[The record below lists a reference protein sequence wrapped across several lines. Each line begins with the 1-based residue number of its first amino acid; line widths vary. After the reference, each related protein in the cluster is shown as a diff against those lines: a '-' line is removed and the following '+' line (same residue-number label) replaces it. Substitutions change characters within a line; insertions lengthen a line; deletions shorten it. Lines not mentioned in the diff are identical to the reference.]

1 LFYTV
6 FLSFIRT
13 VWNMI
18 SRVIRNQVRPRSTTQ
33 TNSSLNQ
40 KTVSNTVFLGSIGT
54 ICDTRAR
61 FFSTKTTD
69 ADGIQPGFWGGF
81 TSLGYNPRV
90 RKRLR
95 NARRYACYYGENELE
110 KLLGFEAVILQP
122 RKYDASA
129 LERLRKAGV
138 ITLAYLSAGE
148 EDPAQLEADET
159 PETLPWVKYDPD
171 GKPQHNQDWH
181 SLIVNPHHPGWRA
194 RVLERA
200 KRYRA
205 QGFSGF
211 FLDALDAESD
221 NDRRALAKLVREV
234 RTGAPAAPIMIN
246 RGFKLLELV
255 QDAVD
260 GVMFESLSCTWRALP
275 DGTER
280 YEPVSSTVLDQHLKL
295 VRKVN
300 AIAERWE
307 IARFALDYT
316 DNPELEAHATAT
328 AESLGFVSFTSNRL
342 LTRL

>member
-1 LFYTV
+1 
-6 FLSFIRT
+6 
-13 VWNMI
+13 M
-18 SRVIRNQVRPRSTTQ
+18 
-33 TNSSLNQ
+33 
-40 KTVSNTVFLGSIGT
+40 
-54 ICDTRAR
+54 
-61 FFSTKTTD
+61 
-69 ADGIQPGFWGGF
+69 
-81 TSLGYNPRV
+81 

-95 NARRYACYYGENELE
+95 NARRYACYYGEGQLE
-110 KLLGFEAVILQP
+110 KLLGFEVVILQP

-138 ITLAYLSAGE
+138 ITLAYLSVGE

-159 PETLPWVKYDPD
+159 PENLPWVKHDPN
-171 GKPQHNQDWH
+171 GNPQRNQDWD
-181 SLIVNPHHPGWRA
+181 SLIVNPSHPGWRS

-211 FLDALDAESD
+211 FLDALDAESA
-221 NDRRALAKLVREV
+221 NDRRALAKLVRDV
-234 RTGAPAAPIMIN
+234 RTSAPAAPIMIN

-260 GVMFESLSCTWRALP
+260 GVMFESLSCTWRVLL
-275 DGTER
+275 DGPENDRER
-280 YEPVSSTVLDQHLKL
+280 YQPVSSTVLDQHLKL
-295 VRKVN
+295 VQKVN